1 VTPARQAAEA
11 IAARLDQLVEAWLE
25 EMWAEPDY
33 AGWARD
39 DLRDAAR
46 RNAERDIG
54 REVDCLLA
62 DRALPTA
69 CPAEVAESARMA
81 ASLGFPLAGVL
92 QAYRTGHAVQ
102 WRAWRDAVYELEC
115 RPEET
120 RELLDLGSDFF
131 FEYADRC
138 CRWAARAYAEERE
151 RLLRSEEQRRAQL
164 VRRLLAGA
172 ELDGKELGYELHR
185 THLGVV
191 AWGTDAE
198 GAIEALAEALDAT
211 VLTVAVDRETA
222 WGWIGVDG
230 LADAHQ
236 VVRRFQPAADV
247 RLAVGGPAA
256 GAEGFRGAHEEA
268 LQAHRIALLGA
279 APLTLYDDVGLLA
292 LAARDELSA
301 RAFCAREL
309 GPLTGAGK
317 REETLRQTLR
327 GYLAAAQHA
336 SSAAALLGVSDRT
349 VSNRI
354 RTVEERLGRPVAT
367 RSAEL
372 DVALRLHELLFR
384 DS

>member
-11 IAARLDQLVEAWLE
+11 VAARLDQLVDAWLE

-33 AGWARD
+33 ASWARD

-62 DRALPTA
+62 DRTLPTS
-69 CPAEVAESARMA
+69 CPAEVAESARLA
-81 ASLGFPLAGVL
+81 ASLGFPVAGVL

-102 WRAWRDAVYELEC
+102 WRAWRDAVYELE
-115 RPEET
+115 RPREET
-120 RELLDLGSDFF
+120 RELLDLGFEFF

-151 RLLRSEEQRRAQL
+151 RLLRSQEQRRTQL
-164 VRRLLAGA
+164 VRRLLAGE
-172 ELDGKELGYELHR
+172 ELDGEELGYDLDAG
-185 THLGVV
+185 HLGVV
-191 AWGTDAE
+191 AFGTDAE
-198 GAIEALAEALDAT
+198 GGVEALAEALDAT
-211 VLTVAVDRETA
+211 ALAVAVDRETA
-222 WGWIGVDG
+222 WGWIHLEDA
-230 LADAHQ
+230 ADARQ
-236 VVRRFQPAADV
+236 LVRRFQPSAGV

-256 GAEGFRGAHEEA
+256 GVEGFRRAHAEA
-268 LQAHRIALLGA
+268 LEAHRIARRGA

-292 LAARDELSA
+292 LAARDEALA
-301 RAFCAREL
+301 GAFCAREL
-309 GPLTGAGK
+309 GPLAGAGK

-327 GYLAAAQHA
+327 AYLAAAQHA

-349 VSNRI
+349 VSNRV

-384 DS
+384 DP